1 MKKLL
6 NMHTGPVITFPV
18 HKESEIVID
27 EIVIDRPC
35 SFMASNAVESQIPGN
50 SPLSPQVV

>member
-6 NMHTGPVITFPV
+6 NMHIRLVITFPN

-27 EIVIDRPC
+27 KVVIRPC
-35 SFMASNAVESQIPGN
+35 SFMASNAVESQIPGH